1 MTPVTDPQGRGR
13 TDALLNY
20 LSSERDVVVGV
31 CVWYRLFN
39 VDSGNH
45 GSLLPSRRP
54 KSKPSAPMSSCWF
67 HLTARGMSGI
77 PLEQDDRNGSLGPCL
92 VAAPERV
99 VGDHSRPEV
108 SSLVAGDLRRPH
120 GDTLA
125 ADLDV
130 GVRVGSEVLHP
141 RRVLGMPA

>member
-54 KSKPSAPMSSCWF
+54 KSKPSAPMSSCW
-67 HLTARGMSGI
+67 TPWYRRGATLI
-77 PLEQDDRNGSLGPCL
+77 PGATECYGGAGRGPSPVRPRALRPATRWPAVC
-92 VAAPERV
+92 
-99 VGDHSRPEV
+99 HSDGGPWPIPVPPWRGGP
-108 SSLVAGDLRRPH
+108 
-120 GDTLA
+120 
-125 ADLDV
+125 
-130 GVRVGSEVLHP
+130 
-141 RRVLGMPA
+141 